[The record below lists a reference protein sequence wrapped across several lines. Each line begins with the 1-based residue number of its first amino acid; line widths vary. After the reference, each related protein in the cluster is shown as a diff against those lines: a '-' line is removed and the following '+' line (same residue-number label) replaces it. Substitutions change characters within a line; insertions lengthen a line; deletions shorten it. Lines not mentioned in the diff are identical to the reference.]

1 MHPQIRALQFL
12 VSRPYDLIP
21 TSGDG
26 IIAKYVI
33 YIDDK
38 ELNYNPVVRYSQYGN
53 RMFSIPVDILLNAGY
68 KSGEVNIKFK
78 TLLRTRYDTT
88 YYQIFRESN
97 SYKVDIDP
105 IDDRK
110 TFDASFEVFD
120 IKENSAKFKLNLN
133 GLNLHECKP
142 MLTLNGKSVNITN
155 WFFDD
160 LDDNTEYVYNLV
172 LKKDGYKD
180 FNVSGNFTTKKEI
193 KPNDDLGVFVSDIK
207 EKSARLFVG
216 NINSDSKYEVDFL
229 GKIIE
234 LTSNG
239 FPFELSSLSGNTDY
253 TVKVRELINGKIGKW
268 NTANFKTV
276 DVPKPQANILGV
288 TFSDITSTSAKC
300 NVSAE
305 NFDKMEIYLDGKLVS
320 SSAPFTF
327 TGLKYGKFYRV
338 RVVVSNSYNSDD
350 SISNFMTK
358 KPDSSGGG
366 GKPPEITGNED
377 LDKVVDDL
385 DKGTMDLKTAGLI
398 VIFTVITMIVIF
410 FGAYWLFNMWK
421 RWMSMSNGSDMGN
434 ALPVDANVKLTQKM
448 TVTSKE
454 GKIVY
459 TKNRKLSNNEIN
471 DTLRHFR

>member
-1 MHPQIRALQFL
+1 MIPTENSEFNFLAKYILFVNGIEVPYKIDIKREGQCNIRIPFESFYGIGITNGDIEVQFRIL
-12 VSRPYDLIP
+12 VSH
-21 TSGDG
+21 
-26 IIAKYVI
+26 K
-33 YIDDK
+33 
-38 ELNYNPVVRYSQYGN
+38 RYTPG
-53 RMFSIPVDILLNAGY
+53 
-68 KSGEVNIKFK
+68 K
-78 TLLRTRYDTT
+78 
-88 YYQIFRESN
+88 YYQVFPDTKP
-97 SYKVDIDP
+97 YKLNVDS

-110 TFDASFEVFD
+110 DLVGSFEVFD
-120 IKENSAKFKLNLN
+120 ITETSAKFNFNTGVDTKDFNF
-133 GLNLHECKP
+133 K
-142 MLTLNGKSVNITN
+142 LTLNGDPVDFNLKEFKNLESDKDYFYNLNITC
-155 WFFDD
+155 
-160 LDDNTEYVYNLV
+160 
-172 LKKDGYKD
+172 KGYKD
-180 FNVSGNFTTKKEI
+180 FNVSGNFTTDKEI
-193 KPNDDLGVFVSDIK
+193 VANDNLNIFVSDIK
-207 EKSARLFVG
+207 EKSARLLVG
-216 NINSDSKYEVDFL
+216 SLNKDAKYEVDFL
-229 GKIIE
+229 GKITE
-234 LTSNG
+234 LTSNE
-239 FPFELSSLSGNTDY
+239 FPFKLSSLIGNTDY
-253 TVKVRELINGKIGKW
+253 IVKVREIIDGKIGKW

-320 SSAPFTF
+320 SSSPFIF
-327 TGLKYGKFYRV
+327 RNLKYGKFYRV
-338 RVVVSNSYNSDD
+338 RVVVSNEFNSDD

-421 RWMSMSNGSDMGN
+421 RWMSLSNGSDMGN
-434 ALPVDANVKLTQKM
+434 ALPNDSNVKLTQKM

-459 TKNRKLSNNEIN
+459 TKNRKLSNSEIN